1 MKMKKITNFQ
11 EMEILAL
18 KGTRQT
24 VALAAAGSEE
34 ALLWNPPGKKESS
47 TRIW

>member
-1 MKMKKITNFQ
+1 MKKITNFQ
-11 EMEILAL
+11 EMESLAL

-34 ALLWNPPGKKESS
+34 ALLAVESA
-47 TRIW
+47 RQ